1 MELMKIII
9 VAKPLLWYFSNLYTS
24 LLLLLALVS
33 DLIVDYDSFL
43 HTQDGEIT
51 FYRNSLFDGIHFTF
65 NRPSTVIKGA
75 EVHIVPSP
83 VTFAIPLLLGV
94 IWVPVPVCL
103 ID

>member
-43 HTQDGEIT
+43 HTRDGEIT
-51 FYRNSLFDGIHFTF
+51 FYRNSLFNGIHSTF
-65 NRPSTVIKGA
+65 NRPSTVIQGA

-94 IWVPVPVCL
+94 IWVPVSVCL